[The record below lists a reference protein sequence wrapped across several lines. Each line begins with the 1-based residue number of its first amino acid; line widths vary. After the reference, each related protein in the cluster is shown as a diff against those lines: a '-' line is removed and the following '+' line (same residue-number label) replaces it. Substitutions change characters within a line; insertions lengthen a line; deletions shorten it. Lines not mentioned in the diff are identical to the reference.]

1 MAFYQ
6 QGETIIFSEKWAS
19 VAIFFFLQIFFL
31 PLESEI
37 NFCSNVDVLVN
48 ISIPICSFY
57 VDVSWFLKD
66 LDGSPASAV
75 IFRINTSVTAYLR
88 SDLAAALSSPLT
100 VIHLIIFISKA
111 ATQHGLDRTKLLSL
125 LFCLLTF
132 FLQPH
137 VCHIMFILPHYL
149 SYVLSISTSMLTV
162 FSQITPH
169 FSTTPPASFPLSLI
183 MSHVTFP
190 LTPLSLSL
198 LFSVWQWHW
207 KVRPCHFKDGTAQE
221 LSMNAAWGTGLV
233 HALQHGGDFGAWW
246 TL

>member
-1 MAFYQ
+1 MEAQ
-6 QGETIIFSEKWAS
+6 LLLSFSAS
-19 VAIFFFLQIFFL
+19 THLSLHIWDLIWRLLCHRPWPSF
-31 PLESEI
+31 
-37 NFCSNVDVLVN
+37 
-48 ISIPICSFY
+48 IS
-57 VDVSWFLKD
+57 
-66 LDGSPASAV
+66 
-75 IFRINTSVTAYLR
+75 
-88 SDLAAALSSPLT
+88 SSPSLN
-100 VIHLIIFISKA
+100 A

-137 VCHIMFILPHYL
+137 VRHIMFILPHYL

-162 FSQITPH
+162 LSQITPH
-169 FSTTPPASFPLSLI
+169 FSTAPPASFPLSLI

-198 LFSVWQWHW
+198 LFSVWQLHW

-233 HALQHGGDFGAWW
+233 HALQHGGILVHGEHCRRCWAGLGFSWNRKPLKLLLCYFQKISISIDLSVLISVA
-246 TL
+246 